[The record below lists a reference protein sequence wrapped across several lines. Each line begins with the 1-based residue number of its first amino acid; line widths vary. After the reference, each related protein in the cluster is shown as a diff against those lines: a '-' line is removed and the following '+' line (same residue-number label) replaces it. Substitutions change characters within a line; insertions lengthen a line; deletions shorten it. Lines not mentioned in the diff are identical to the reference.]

1 MLKRYKELLAK
12 QAEGT
17 ISEDEKTELA
27 KIEADAEETTTEVEV
42 SKSVMDALAKT
53 VGDMVQKEVGDAV
66 AKAIETNEKTVKKAF
81 GGEGT
86 KGAGDITKEQK
97 LFMYIKALEN
107 GGDDLAKYKAT
118 LTQNEAD
125 LEDGGVLVAPAEFVA
140 EVRRLEE
147 SYGVAIKN
155 ANIRRTNGNKV
166 ASKKKTGGVTVSKV
180 GELVKGTSSKMQF
193 ANVEITLD
201 KYLGLSIVSSE
212 LEEDAVVDI
221 WNQLSIDFAREF
233 AKTQDQIVFTD
244 ATSGILNL
252 SGVNSVAFTGASFD
266 DVTFDALSLAID
278 GVPTP
283 SANNGKF
290 YMHRTVK
297 GILNRVK
304 DLEGRYVIDSKAKTL
319 WDYPYE
325 LVEVMPTRADSAQ
338 ETPFI
343 VFGDLK
349 QYDLV
354 IKNQM
359 GMEILNQGI
368 VETGDGEV
376 NLIQQDAKAI
386 RARQRMAGEAI
397 FENAFSVISTG
408 TGVS

>member
-12 QAEGT
+12 QAEST
-17 ISEDEKTELA
+17 ISEDETTELA
-27 KIEADAEETTTEVEV
+27 KIEADAEEKTTEVEI

-53 VGDMVQKEVGDAV
+53 VGEMVKSEVDSSV
-66 AKAIETNEKTVKKAF
+66 AKAIEASEKTVKKAF
-81 GGEGT
+81 GGEAN
-86 KGAGDITKEQK
+86 KAGEVSKEAK
-97 LFMYIKALEN
+97 LFMFIKALEN

-118 LTQNEAD
+118 LTQNETD
-125 LEDGGVLVAPAEFVA
+125 LEDGGNLIAPVEFIA

-147 SYGVAIKN
+147 TYGVAIRN
-155 ANIRRTNGNKV
+155 ANVRRTNSNKV
-166 ASKKKTGGVTVSKV
+166 ASKKKTGGVTVTKV

-193 ANVEITLD
+193 GNVEITLE

-212 LEEDAVVDI
+212 LEEDAIVDI

-233 AKTQDQIVFTD
+233 AKTQDGIVFTD
-244 ATSGILNL
+244 ATTGILNL
-252 SGVNSVAFTGASFD
+252 TGVNDVVLTGTTFD
-266 DVTFDALSLAID
+266 DLTFDSFSLAID

-290 YMHRTVK
+290 YMHRTIK
-297 GILNRVK
+297 GIANRLK
-304 DLEGRYVIDSKAKTL
+304 DLEGRYLVDSKAKTI

-325 LVEVMPTRADSAQ
+325 LVEVMPARASSAQ
-338 ETPFI
+338 DTPFI
-343 VFGDLK
+343 IFGDLK

-359 GMEILNQGI
+359 TMEIMTQGT

-376 NLIQQDAKAI
+376 NLIQQDAKAL
-386 RARQRMAGEAI
+386 RARQRMNGEAV
-397 FENAFSVISTG
+397 FEEAFSVIRTG